1 MNKIYIALLI
11 IFILVSPAIG
21 ANTSTKDQ
29 TTYRIFVNDYRGF
42 GHIYDLITNKPVIIQ
57 NNTLN
62 IQVGDNIEFRNSFD
76 SRITILNKQNLWDN
90 KTGFLSG
97 EYKTF
102 NYTFEKVGTYNIYIK
117 ERPNLKL
124 TIVVGSIEQKTIIKT
139 TTPISTPTIIKTNTH
154 TLKLNP
160 SNLTS
165 NITNNTTNATVNPL
179 GLMFYGIVSQINTI
193 LLIIILIMIFV
204 LSGRI
209 QG

>member
-1 MNKIYIALLI
+1 MNKIYIALLV
-11 IFILVSPAIG
+11 IFILAFPAIG
-21 ANTSTKDQ
+21 DNTSTKDQ
-29 TTYRIFVNDYRGF
+29 TVYRIFVNDYRGF
-42 GHIYDLITNKPVIIQ
+42 GHIYNLITNKPVIIQ

-62 IQVGDNIEFRNSFD
+62 IQVGDKIEFRNSFD

-102 NYTFEKVGTYNIYIK
+102 DHTFKKAGTYNVYIK
-117 ERPNLKL
+117 ERHNLKL

-139 TTPISTPTIIKTNTH
+139 PTPTVTKTIT
-154 TLKLNP
+154 TDALKLNSTNLN
-160 SNLTS
+160 SNV
-165 NITNNTTNATVNPL
+165 TNNTTNATVNPL
-179 GLMFYGIVSQINTI
+179 GLVFHGIMDQINTI
-193 LLIIILIMIFV
+193 LLVIILIMIFV